1 MQAIQIE
8 GLPSISAL
16 LGYHSTQRRR
26 TFAACST
33 WRNAVQILAPEQS
46 PQQQMTNRLDAL
58 ANALDGFPV
67 QALLADC
74 LDSAAAAPAN
84 TDRKNPKDHT
94 ALLVDRVLNRWI
106 ERLGQDI
113 EQLPPSTLEVLRAI
127 SQRTHA
133 TREALIEVRAL
144 FDRLIA

>member
-1 MQAIQIE
+1 MQ
-8 GLPSISAL
+8 
-16 LGYHSTQRRR
+16 T
-26 TFAACST
+26 
-33 WRNAVQILAPEQS
+33 LAYEQS
-46 PQQQMTNRLDAL
+46 PQQQMTDRLDAL

-74 LDSAAAAPAN
+74 LETAAAAPAG
-84 TDRKNPKDHT
+84 KDHT

-106 ERLGQDI
+106 DRLGQDI

-144 FDRLIA
+144 FDRLVSPAAAGVAKAGAQLGAQLDAKPASSSSA